1 MAKISVAWANLVH
14 ERTRLL
20 VAIAGI
26 AFAVLMIF
34 LNLGLMGVLIAT
46 STKLYEQFNADLFLI
61 SSETLEL
68 SISKT
73 FPRDRLYQVA
83 GIDGVEQ
90 VMPLYSDFLM
100 WRNPETGVSSAI
112 FAFGI
117 NPHDPVFLMPEFQ
130 GDDARHILSQPET
143 VFIDQLSLPEY
154 GPKET
159 GTVTEAARRRV
170 TIGGTYAL
178 GAGLLAN
185 GTLIMGDLDF
195 SRYLEPR
202 PLNLINVGLVK
213 LKSGTSPEGLAKK
226 MRSIL
231 PANVEVY
238 TKSGII
244 QHDTDYVTK
253 STNIGFIFN
262 MGVVVSFVVGVIIV
276 YQVLFTDIRNHLPEY
291 ATMKAMGYRSRYL
304 FKIVLQEAILLAV
317 MGYVPG
323 LIASIGLYRLTAAA
337 AGGAIVIVM
346 DGVRLIF
353 VLGLT
358 LLMCS
363 LSGLISVRKAV
374 TTDPAEIF

>member
-34 LNLGLMGVLIAT
+34 LNLGVMGVLIAT

-317 MGYVPG
+317 MGYVHG
-323 LIASIGLYRLTAAA
+323 LNASIGLYRLTAAA

-358 LLMCS
+358 LQMCS
-363 LSGLISVRKAV
+363 LAVLISGRKAA

>member
-304 FKIVLQEAILLAV
+304 FKID
-317 MGYVPG
+317 
-323 LIASIGLYRLTAAA
+323 RK
-337 AGGAIVIVM
+337 
-346 DGVRLIF
+346 
-353 VLGLT
+353 
-358 LLMCS
+358 
-363 LSGLISVRKAV
+363 SVV
-374 TTDPAEIF
+374 

>member
-1 MAKISVAWANLVH
+1 MARISVAWANLVH

-20 VAIAGI
+20 VAIAGV

-68 SISKT
+68 SISKA

-83 GIDGVEQ
+83 GIDGVER
-90 VMPLYSDFLM
+90 VMPLYSDFVM

-117 NPHDPVFLMPEFQ
+117 NPHDPVFLMPELQ
-130 GDDARHILSQPET
+130 GDDARHILRQPET
-143 VFIDQLSLPEY
+143 VFIDRLSLPTY

-159 GTVTEAARRRV
+159 GTVTEVARRRV

-213 LKSGTSPEGLAKK
+213 LKPGTSPEGLAEK
-226 MRSIL
+226 MRAIL
-231 PANVEVY
+231 PANVKVY

-253 STNIGFIFN
+253 STNIGFIFT
-262 MGVVVSFVVGVIIV
+262 MGVVVSFAVGVIIV

-317 MGYVPG
+317 MGYIPG

-346 DGVRLIF
+346 DGVRLMF

>member
-1 MAKISVAWANLVH
+1 MARISVAWANLVH

-20 VAIAGI
+20 VAIAGV

-34 LNLGLMGVLIAT
+34 LNLGLMGILIAT

-68 SISKT
+68 SISKA

-83 GIDGVEQ
+83 GIDGVER
-90 VMPLYSDFLM
+90 VMPLYSDFVM

-117 NPHDPVFLMPEFQ
+117 NPHDPVFLMPELQ
-130 GDDARHILSQPET
+130 GDEACHILRQPET
-143 VFIDQLSLPEY
+143 VFIDRLSWPTY

-213 LKSGTSPEGLAKK
+213 LKPGTSPEGLAEK

-231 PANVEVY
+231 PANVKVY

-262 MGVVVSFVVGVIIV
+262 MGVVVSFAVGVIIV

-323 LIASIGLYRLTAAA
+323 LLASIGLYRLTAAA
-337 AGGAIVIVM
+337 AGGAIVI
-346 DGVRLIF
+346 
-353 VLGLT
+353 
-358 LLMCS
+358 
-363 LSGLISVRKAV
+363 
-374 TTDPAEIF
+374 

>member
-262 MGVVVSFVVGVIIV
+262 MGEVVSFVVGVIIV